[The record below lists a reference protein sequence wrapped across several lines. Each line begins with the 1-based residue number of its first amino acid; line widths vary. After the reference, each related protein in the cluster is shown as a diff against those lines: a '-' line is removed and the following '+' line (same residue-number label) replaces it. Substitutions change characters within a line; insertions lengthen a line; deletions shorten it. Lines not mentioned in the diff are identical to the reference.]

1 MFIISKVNIFRLA
14 IVFMFI
20 IFAFNVSIYSGVA
33 GAVTNKS
40 TPQLIREGIY
50 YYSPEGFSCNTDSS
64 AVTAPETATL
74 KEFVDAYVE
83 SAFDIGKQYGIPYE
97 TILAQAILE
106 SGYGKSTLTKEAFN
120 FFGIKAGSSWTGEIW
135 TGVTYEE
142 VDGVMVK
149 TTADFRKYPNAE
161 EGFRGYGEFITS
173 NSRYSEALKYPGD
186 PYRYLEEIKKAGYAT
201 DSEYVSKVSSI
212 IKAVE
217 EYIASTGSH
226 PPSSQVEF
234 DTSRPTA
241 QSGAAYACD
250 TGRTIDGSSDRVVE
264 IAVREFEKNGGVL
277 EYGGSILDYTSG
289 RREAW
294 CADFVSWVYKEAGL
308 PFSGGY
314 PKDWEYPSVSAMKS
328 YFESKHLYFKV
339 GEQQPQPGD
348 IAFYLGG
355 QTPDG
360 GSTNHVNIVIEVDGN
375 QMVTIGGNESNT
387 IKRTTRDIKLGSSA
401 LAGFGRYVNQ

>member
-1 MFIISKVNIFRLA
+1 MHKLVYYIVRPVVVIILILGLLISHMLVYTNSAL
-14 IVFMFI
+14 
-20 IFAFNVSIYSGVA
+20 
-33 GAVTNKS
+33 AVTNKS

-50 YYSPEGFSCNTDSS
+50 YYSPEGYSCPTSGNVG
-64 AVTAPETATL
+64 AAPETATL

-120 FFGIKAGSSWTGEIW
+120 FFGIKAGSSWSGEIW

-142 VDGVMVK
+142 VNGVMVK
-149 TTADFRKYPNAE
+149 TTADFRKYPNAV

-217 EYIASTGSH
+217 DYIASTGSH
-226 PPSSQVEF
+226 PPSSQVTF
-234 DTSRPTA
+234 DISPPST
-241 QSGAAYACD
+241 QSGSSYDCNAF
-250 TGRTIDGSSDRVVE
+250 GTIDGSNDKVVE
-264 IAVREFEKNGGVL
+264 IANREYEKNGGVK
-277 EYGGSILDYTSG
+277 EYGGTILEYTSG
-289 RREAW
+289 RKEAW

-314 PKDWEYPSVSAMKS
+314 PKDWEYPSVSVMKS
-328 YFESKHLYFKV
+328 YFEREHLYFKV
-339 GEQQPQPGD
+339 GEQSPQPGD

-355 QTPDG
+355 STPDG
-360 GSTNHVNIVIEVDGN
+360 GSTNHVNIVVEVNGN
-375 QMVTIGGNESNT
+375 EMVTVGGNESDT
-387 IKRTTRDIKLGSSA
+387 IRKTTRTIELGNSA
-401 LAGFGRYVNQ
+401 LAGFGRYVK